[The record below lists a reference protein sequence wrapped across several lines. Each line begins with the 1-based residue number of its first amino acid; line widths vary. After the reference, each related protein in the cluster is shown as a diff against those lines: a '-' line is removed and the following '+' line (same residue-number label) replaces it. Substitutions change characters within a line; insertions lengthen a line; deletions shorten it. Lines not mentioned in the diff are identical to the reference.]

1 MSPPLRVQVIHGL
14 ESNPQGAKAR
24 FLAAH
29 FDATAP
35 AMDTRDLEGAIAA
48 QAEALRAFRPDVLVG
63 SSFGGAVA
71 VALLDRGLWRGPTV
85 LLAPAAARLD
95 VPNRLPDGVTVTV
108 AHGVRDEIIP
118 LEDSRA
124 LVAGRDPSRVR
135 LIEVDDG
142 HRLQSLV
149 DTGALA
155 ALVRET
161 YAGAF
166 SSPPAARMK

>member
-1 MSPPLRVQVIHGL
+1 MSPLRVQFIHGL

-24 FLAAH
+24 FLDAH
-29 FDATAP
+29 FDARAP

-48 QAEALRAFRPDVLVG
+48 QAAALAEFRPDVLVG

-71 VALLDRGLWRGPTV
+71 VALMDRGVWRGPAV
-85 LLAPAAARLD
+85 LLAPAAALLGL
-95 VPNRLPDGVTVTV
+95 PNRLPDDVTVTV
-108 AHGVRDEIIP
+108 AHGAYDEVVPI
-118 LEDSRA
+118 EHSRA
-124 LVAGRDPSRVR
+124 LVAGRSRAR

-149 DTGALA
+149 DSGALA

-161 YAGAF
+161 HER
-166 SSPPAARMK
+166 ARA